1 MSMRHTPFALL
12 AAAVVVAGC
21 AERPEPAPVVY
32 RGTTPA
38 ERPTAP
44 RPAPAQTPPTP
55 QALTP
60 DANGVVDYGGYS
72 AIVARPGDT
81 VESMAARVGL
91 SASAL
96 ASYNGL
102 PSGYAPRPGD
112 ELILPPAPTG
122 PTTVERAVL
131 APLGAPLDTTGPGA
145 PDAQAITPDP
155 AQDPAAAPQSA
166 TGFDLSQIEAAIGDA
181 PAAPTPRGDPPVTV
195 SAPPAP
201 VAKAPA
207 PFIVAAAP
215 PEGASTPA
223 PATPAPVVSAPET
236 PAPAVSAAPAT
247 PPSASA
253 ALTQPQTA
261 ATPRFV
267 APVSGAI
274 VRPFSRNGGARNDGV
289 DFAAP
294 QGAAVVAAAPG
305 QVALVSESLGGLGT
319 IVLIRHEND
328 LLTVYGRVD
337 GVTVKKGDRV
347 QQGQTIGAV
356 APGASG
362 RDPSLH
368 FEVRQGAESV
378 DPQRYLPG

>member
-1 MSMRHTPFALL
+1 MPMRPMPLALL
-12 AAAVVVAGC
+12 AAAIALAGC
-21 AERPEPAPVVY
+21 AERPEPAPVVF

-38 ERPTAP
+38 ARPAAP
-44 RPAPAQTPPTP
+44 RPAPVVAPAVP
-55 QALTP
+55 AASAP
-60 DANGVVDYGGYS
+60 DAQGVVDYGGYS

-81 VESMAARVGL
+81 VASMAGRVGL
-91 SASAL
+91 SPSAL

-112 ELILPPAPTG
+112 ELILPPAPSG
-122 PTTVERAVL
+122 PATVESAVL
-131 APLGAPLDTTGPGA
+131 APLGAPIEGGAATGADSGA
-145 PDAQAITPDP
+145 DAAATGAAAQPAPAPP
-155 AQDPAAAPQSA
+155 AQSAA
-166 TGFDLSQIEAAIGDA
+166 TGFDLSQIEAAIGDT
-181 PAAPTPRGDPPVTV
+181 PTAPTPRQTPPVSA

-201 VAKAPA
+201 VPQAAAPLVVAAKTPDATPAARPETQAAPAAQATAAPA
-207 PFIVAAAP
+207 PAAAP
-215 PEGASTPA
+215 
-223 PATPAPVVSAPET
+223 
-236 PAPAVSAAPAT
+236 AA
-247 PPSASA
+247 
-253 ALTQPQTA
+253 
-261 ATPRFV
+261 RFV
-267 APVSGAI
+267 SPVSGAI
-274 VRPFSRNGGARNDGV
+274 VRPFNRTEGARSDGV

-319 IVLIRHEND
+319 IVLIRHEGD

-378 DPQRYLPG
+378 DPARYLPG

>member
-1 MSMRHTPFALL
+1 MPMRPMPLALL
-12 AAAVVVAGC
+12 AAAIALAGC
-21 AERPEPAPVVY
+21 AERPEPAPVVF

-38 ERPTAP
+38 ARPAAP
-44 RPAPAQTPPTP
+44 RPAPVVAPAVP
-55 QALTP
+55 AASAP
-60 DANGVVDYGGYS
+60 DAQGVVDYGGYS

-81 VESMAARVGL
+81 VASMAGRVGL
-91 SASAL
+91 SPSAL

-112 ELILPPAPTG
+112 ELILPPAPSG
-122 PTTVERAVL
+122 PATVESAVL
-131 APLGAPLDTTGPGA
+131 APLGAPIEGGAATGADSGA
-145 PDAQAITPDP
+145 DAAATGAAAQPAPAPP
-155 AQDPAAAPQSA
+155 AQSAA
-166 TGFDLSQIEAAIGDA
+166 TGFDLSQIEAAIGDT
-181 PAAPTPRGDPPVTV
+181 PTAPTPRQTPPVSA

-201 VAKAPA
+201 VPQ
-207 PFIVAAAP
+207 AAAP
-215 PEGASTPA
+215 LVVAAKTPD
-223 PATPAPVVSAPET
+223 ATPAAT
-236 PAPAVSAAPAT
+236 PAARPEAQAAPAT
-247 PPSASA
+247 QA
-253 ALTQPQTA
+253 AA
-261 ATPRFV
+261 APAPAAAPAARFV
-267 APVSGAI
+267 SPVSGAI
-274 VRPFSRNGGARNDGV
+274 VRPFNRTEGARSDGV

-319 IVLIRHEND
+319 IVLIRHEGD

-378 DPQRYLPG
+378 DPARYLPG

>member
-1 MSMRHTPFALL
+1 MPMRPMPLALL
-12 AAAVVVAGC
+12 AAAIALAGC
-21 AERPEPAPVVY
+21 AERPEPAPVVF

-38 ERPTAP
+38 A
-44 RPAPAQTPPTP
+44 RPAAPQPAPVVAPAAP
-55 QALTP
+55 AASAP
-60 DANGVVDYGGYS
+60 DAQGVVDYGGYS

-81 VESMAARVGL
+81 VASMAGRVGL

-96 ASYNGL
+96 AAYNGL

-112 ELILPPAPTG
+112 ELILPPAPSG
-122 PTTVERAVL
+122 PATVESAVL
-131 APLGAPLDTTGPGA
+131 APLGAPLDPQDATPATPESPAA
-145 PDAQAITPDP
+145 PL
-155 AQDPAAAPQSA
+155 AAPQVAPQVAAETDPQAAPQPA
-166 TGFDLSQIEAAIGDA
+166 TGFDLSQIEAAIDEP
-181 PAAPTPRGDPPVTV
+181 PAAPTPRQTPPVSV
-195 SAPPAP
+195 SPPPALTPQAAPPLVVATAEPAPKPQATPEARAQAP
-201 VAKAPA
+201 V
-207 PFIVAAAP
+207 VAAAP
-215 PEGASTPA
+215 P
-223 PATPAPVVSAPET
+223 
-236 PAPAVSAAPAT
+236 AAPA
-247 PPSASA
+247 A
-253 ALTQPQTA
+253 
-261 ATPRFV
+261 RFV
-267 APVSGAI
+267 KPVDGAI
-274 VRPFSRNGGARNDGV
+274 ARPFNRTAGARSDGV

-319 IVLIRHEND
+319 IVLIRHEDD

-378 DPQRYLPG
+378 DPARYLPG

>member
-1 MSMRHTPFALL
+1 MPIRPLPLALL
-12 AAAVVVAGC
+12 AAAIALAGC

-38 ERPTAP
+38 ARPAAP
-44 RPAPAQTPPTP
+44 RPAPAITTTVP
-55 QALTP
+55 QATAP
-60 DANGVVDYGGYS
+60 DANGVVDYGGYT

-81 VESMAARVGL
+81 VASMAGRVGL

-112 ELILPPAPTG
+112 ELILPPAPSG
-122 PTTVERAVL
+122 PATVESAVL
-131 APLGAPLDTTGPGA
+131 APLGAPIG
-145 PDAQAITPDP
+145 
-155 AQDPAAAPQSA
+155 AAAPVDQAASA
-166 TGFDLSQIEAAIGDA
+166 TAGGAPAQADAQPTTGFDLSQIEAAIGDT
-181 PAAPTPRGDPPVTV
+181 PAAPTPRQSPPVTA

-201 VAKAPA
+201 VPQAAAPLV
-207 PFIVAAAP
+207 VAAATP
-215 PEGASTPA
+215 AAKPETPSAPAAARTPA
-223 PATPAPVVSAPET
+223 PATAAAQ
-236 PAPAVSAAPAT
+236 APAA
-247 PPSASA
+247 
-253 ALTQPQTA
+253 
-261 ATPRFV
+261 RFV
-267 APVSGAI
+267 TPVNGAI
-274 VRPFSRNGGARNDGV
+274 VRPFNRAEGARSDGV

-319 IVLIRHEND
+319 IVLIRHEGD

-368 FEVRQGAESV
+368 FEVRRGAESV
-378 DPQRYLPG
+378 DPARYLPG

>member
-1 MSMRHTPFALL
+1 MPMRPMPLALL
-12 AAAVVVAGC
+12 AAAIALAGC
-21 AERPEPAPVVY
+21 AERPEPAPVVF

-38 ERPTAP
+38 A
-44 RPAPAQTPPTP
+44 RPAAPQPAPVVAPAAP
-55 QALTP
+55 AASAP
-60 DANGVVDYGGYS
+60 DAQGVVDYGGYS

-81 VESMAARVGL
+81 VASMAGRVGL
-91 SASAL
+91 SPSAL

-112 ELILPPAPTG
+112 ELILPPAPSG
-122 PTTVERAVL
+122 PATVESAVL
-131 APLGAPLDTTGPGA
+131 APLGAPIEGA
-145 PDAQAITPDP
+145 PATGADSGADAAATGAAAQPAPAPP
-155 AQDPAAAPQSA
+155 AQSAA
-166 TGFDLSQIEAAIGDA
+166 TGFDLSQIEAAIGDT
-181 PAAPTPRGDPPVTV
+181 PTAPTPRQTPPVSA

-201 VAKAPA
+201 VPQ
-207 PFIVAAAP
+207 AAAP
-215 PEGASTPA
+215 LVVAAKTPDATPAARPEA
-223 PATPAPVVSAPET
+223 PATPAAQAAAA
-236 PAPAVSAAPAT
+236 PAPAAAPA
-247 PPSASA
+247 A
-253 ALTQPQTA
+253 
-261 ATPRFV
+261 RFV
-267 APVSGAI
+267 SPVSGAI
-274 VRPFSRNGGARNDGV
+274 VRPFNRTEGARSDGV

-319 IVLIRHEND
+319 IVLIRHEGD

-378 DPQRYLPG
+378 DPARYLPG

>member
-1 MSMRHTPFALL
+1 MPKRPTPLILFAM
-12 AAAVVVAGC
+12 AVVLAGC

-38 ERPTAP
+38 ARPAIPRTAPVVPQTAPTASE
-44 RPAPAQTPPTP
+44 
-55 QALTP
+55 P

-81 VESMAARVGL
+81 VASMAGRVGL

-122 PTTVERAVL
+122 PATVESAVL
-131 APLGAPLDTTGPGA
+131 APLGAPIDDPSVTDPAA
-145 PDAQAITPDP
+145 PTAAIGDAPDP
-155 AQDPAAAPQSA
+155 AAQPAPSAP
-166 TGFDLSQIEAAIGDA
+166 TGFDLSQIEAAIGDT
-181 PAAPTPRGDPPVTV
+181 PAAPTPRRDPPVIA

-201 VAKAPA
+201 VASPSAPPIVATAPA
-207 PFIVAAAP
+207 TQAAESAAPTAAP
-215 PEGASTPA
+215 P
-223 PATPAPVVSAPET
+223 
-236 PAPAVSAAPAT
+236 SAAPASPAVATALAPATT
-247 PPSASA
+247 P
-253 ALTQPQTA
+253 TA
-261 ATPRFV
+261 TATARFV
-267 APVSGAI
+267 APVNGSI
-274 VRPFSRNGGARNDGV
+274 IRPFSRDAGARSDGV

-378 DPQRYLPG
+378 DPERYLPG